1 MGYFEIFP
9 IWEEISE
16 EEYNKWETKWE
27 ADVEESCIELVLFGI
42 TYKKEPIYERQG
54 LLAMMDPD
62 NPILGYKYYKK
73 VGEELCYLCGGKEY
87 EYLTKG
93 K

>member
-1 MGYFEIFP
+1 MGCFKTFP

-16 EEYNKWETKWE
+16 KEYSKWETKWKT
-27 ADVEESCIELVLFGI
+27 DLEESCIECLLFG
-42 TYKKEPIYERQG
+42 TTHKKEPIYERQG
-54 LLAMMDPD
+54 LFAMIDPS

-73 VGEELCYLCGGKEY
+73 VGEELCYICGSEEY
-87 EYLTKG
+87 KYLTKE